1 MTTPY
6 NLLRLLEHNT
16 WLLCSLCHL
25 VLDEIEVLFSDTT
38 EKVNGKMLVQLCL
51 WLKQWHTLRK
61 KTLEMGLWW
70 TPSFFSLFLFIFVF
84 ANYCVDRLG
93 FSSSYQ
99 LVFAECLCPFRSALS
114 RLTILQICTDPFPEI
129 SIFSGQNP
137 ALQLCAH
144 AYAVTACGPV
154 AFSYFRIHSKNRV
167 KVYIPNFLLGCET
180 CSLLW

>member
-1 MTTPY
+1 MPVAETVAHT
-6 NLLRLLEHNT
+6 EEKNT
-16 WLLCSLCHL
+16 GNG
-25 VLDEIEVLFSDTT
+25 FM
-38 EKVNGKMLVQLCL
+38 VNPL
-51 WLKQWHTLRK
+51 
-61 KTLEMGLWW
+61 
-70 TPSFFSLFLFIFVF
+70 FFSLFLFIFVF

-99 LVFAECLCPFRSALS
+99 LVLAECLCPFRSALS
-114 RLTILQICTDPFPEI
+114 RLTILQIRTDPFPEI

-167 KVYIPNFLLGCET
+167 KVYIPNSSFWVVKLVVCCGSGFVTGKTSVLKQCIFLACHELTGT
-180 CSLLW
+180 